1 MMRAQFGPLL
11 CQVVN
16 DALADGLSLEE
27 VVGTLEIV
35 KAELS
40 LQRLQVA
47 QGQAAKPAGPQII
60 VPGAD
65 GGFGG

>member
-35 KAELS
+35 KAELA

-47 QGQAAKPAGPQII
+47 QAPAAKPTGPKII
-60 VPGAD
+60 LPGAD
-65 GGFGG
+65 GGFNP